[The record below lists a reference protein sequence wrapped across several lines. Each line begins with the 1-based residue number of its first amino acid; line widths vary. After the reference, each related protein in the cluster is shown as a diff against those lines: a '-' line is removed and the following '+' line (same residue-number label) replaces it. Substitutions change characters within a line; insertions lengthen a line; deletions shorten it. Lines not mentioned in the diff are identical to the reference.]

1 MARHLSR
8 LFPVRKKLPGQLATA
23 ALAVLILAV
32 LILAKPARAEAP
44 VPVAA
49 PGATL
54 GEVLAL
60 ARRLSPEL
68 AARALDTEAAQ
79 ARVEIAGSLADPM
92 LRITSDEIDRTSGPR
107 QNKMFYTV
115 EQEFP
120 LWGKRDLRRD
130 QASADV
136 ARTRA
141 DTRVTE
147 AELIEK
153 VKVAFAQYY
162 QADQAIR
169 TTEDLHRVVH
179 DIARVARDRYAQ
191 GRGGQQEVYKA
202 EVENTRLAAE
212 LVRLEARRQSATARL
227 NALLARPIDAPLAR
241 PLKLRALPADAALVP
256 AALVERARAGNPSL
270 AGGDAQIASA
280 AVGKQLADR
289 NWYPDVTLR
298 AGAIDRT
305 GNGPNGYLAEI
316 GLRVPLQWG
325 LHEAQQREATAQVG
339 AAQARR
345 QGLELQIQSDLGEF
359 VADFAASRKTAD
371 LIRTQLLP
379 QSQALLRSGVAGYG
393 LGRAELV
400 DVLRAEHDLAD
411 QRIEL
416 LSAEFDQQRQ
426 LAAIER
432 LIGGDL

>member
-1 MARHLSR
+1 MPRQLSQPPPASR
-8 LFPVRKKLPGQLATA
+8 PTCMLALLAIILLPV
-23 ALAVLILAV
+23 
-32 LILAKPARAEAP
+32 PARAEAP
-44 VPVAA
+44 ASA
-49 PGATL
+49 GIPGATL
-54 GEVLAL
+54 EEVLAI
-60 ARRLSPEL
+60 ARRLSPDL

-79 ARVEIAGSLADPM
+79 ARVEIAVSLSDPT
-92 LRITSDEIDRTSGPR
+92 LRITPDEIDRTSGPR
-107 QNKMFYTV
+107 QNKMFFTV

-120 LWGKRDLRRD
+120 LWGKRDLKRA
-130 QASADV
+130 QAGAEV
-136 ARTRA
+136 ARTQA
-141 DTRVTE
+141 DARVTE
-147 AELIEK
+147 AELVEK

-191 GRGGQQEVYKA
+191 GRGSQPEVYKA
-202 EVENTRLAAE
+202 EVESTRLATE
-212 LVRLEARRQSATARL
+212 LVRLEAKRRGAAARL
-227 NALLARPIDAPLAR
+227 NALLARSIDAPLAR
-241 PLKLRALPADAALVP
+241 PMKLRALPFDPALAP
-256 AALVERARAGNPSL
+256 AALMERARAANPSL
-270 AGGDAQIASA
+270 AGGDAQIAA
-280 AVGKQLADR
+280 AAAGKQLADKS
-289 NWYPDVTLR
+289 WYPDVTLK

-325 LHEAQQREATAQVG
+325 MHEAQQREAAAQVG

-345 QGLELQIQSDLGEF
+345 QAQELQIQGELGAFSADLAG
-359 VADFAASRKTAD
+359 SRKTGD

-379 QSQALLRSGVAGYG
+379 QSQALLRSGIEGYG

-400 DVLRAEHDLAD
+400 DVLRAEHDLANL
-411 QRIEL
+411 RIEL

-426 LAAIER
+426 LAAIDR

>member
-1 MARHLSR
+1 MPRR
-8 LFPVRKKLPGQLATA
+8 LPRYPPGGTS
-23 ALAVLILAV
+23 ALAFAVLLVLILTAS
-32 LILAKPARAEAP
+32 ARADT
-44 VPVAA
+44 PVALGA

-54 GEVLAL
+54 DEVLAI
-60 ARRLSPEL
+60 ARRLSPDL

-79 ARVEIAGSLADPM
+79 ARVEIAGSLADPT
-92 LRITSDEIDRTSGPR
+92 LRITSDEIDRTGGPR
-107 QNKMFYTV
+107 QNKMLFTV

-136 ARTRA
+136 ARSQA
-141 DTRVTE
+141 DARTTE
-147 AELIEK
+147 AELVEK

-191 GRGGQQEVYKA
+191 GRGSQQEVYKT
-202 EVENTRLAAE
+202 EVEITRLATE
-212 LVRLEARRQSATARL
+212 LVRLEAMRRGASARL

-241 PLKLRALPADAALVP
+241 PVKLRAMPSEASLAP
-256 AALVERARAGNPSL
+256 AALMQRALAGNPSL
-270 AGGDAQIASA
+270 AGGDAQIAAASA
-280 AVGKQLADR
+280 GKQLADKG
-289 NWYPDVTLR
+289 WYPDVMLK

-305 GNGPNGYLAEI
+305 GNGPNGYLAEV

-325 LHEAQQREATAQVG
+325 LHDAQQREAAAQVG

-345 QGLELQIQSDLGEF
+345 QALELQIQSDLG
-359 VADFAASRKTAD
+359 AFAADLAGSRKTGD
-371 LIRTQLLP
+371 LIRTQPLP
-379 QSQALLRSGVAGYG
+379 QSQALLRSGTAGYG
-393 LGRAELV
+393 LGRAELT
-400 DVLRAEHDLAD
+400 DVLHAEHDLAD
-411 QRIEL
+411 LRIEL
-416 LSAEFDQQRQ
+416 LNAEFDQQRQ

-432 LIGGDL
+432 LIAGDL

>member
-1 MARHLSR
+1 MIPPQLSR
-8 LFPVRKKLPGQLATA
+8 SPPAPRSAWLLPVLAIMLVA
-23 ALAVLILAV
+23 G
-32 LILAKPARAEAP
+32 PACAEAP
-44 VPVAA
+44 VSLQA

-54 GEVLAL
+54 DEVLAI

-79 ARVEIAGSLADPM
+79 ARVAIAGSLADPT

-107 QNKMFYTV
+107 QNKMLFTV

-120 LWGKRDLRRD
+120 LWGKLDLRRD
-130 QASADV
+130 QATANVAQSQAD
-136 ARTRA
+136 A
-141 DTRVTE
+141 RVTE

-162 QADQAIR
+162 QSEQAIR

-179 DIARVARDRYAQ
+179 DMARVARDRYAQ
-191 GRGGQQEVYKA
+191 GRGSQQEVYKA
-202 EVENTRLAAE
+202 EVETTRLSTE
-212 LVRLEARRQSATARL
+212 IVRLETKRRGAAARL
-227 NALLARPIDAPLAR
+227 NALLARPIDAPIAR
-241 PLKLRALPADAALVP
+241 PVKLRALPPEAALAP
-256 AALVERARAGNPSL
+256 AALMQRARAGNPTL
-270 AGGDAQIASA
+270 AGGDAQITA
-280 AVGKQLADR
+280 AAAGKQLADK
-289 NWYPDVTLR
+289 NWYPDVMLK

-325 LHEAQQREATAQVG
+325 LHDAQQREAAAQVG

-345 QGLELQIQSDLGEF
+345 QAQELQIQGELGEF
-359 VADFAASRKTAD
+359 AADLAGSRKTAD

-379 QSQALLRSGVAGYG
+379 QSQALLRSGTAGYG

-400 DVLRAEHDLAD
+400 DVLRAEHDLANL
-411 QRIEL
+411 RIEL

>member
-1 MARHLSR
+1 MARW
-8 LFPVRKKLPGQLATA
+8 LPRSPPGAYPAVAVA
-23 ALAVLILAV
+23 ALAVFILA
-32 LILAKPARAEAP
+32 APARAETQT
-44 VPVAA
+44 AA

-54 GEVLAL
+54 DEVLAI
-60 ARRLSPEL
+60 ARRLSPDL

-79 ARVEIAGSLADPM
+79 ARVEIAGSLADPT

-107 QNKMFYTV
+107 QNKMLFTV

-120 LWGKRDLRRD
+120 LWGKRDLKRD
-130 QASADV
+130 QAGADV
-136 ARTRA
+136 ARSHA
-141 DTRVTE
+141 DRRSTE

-153 VKVAFAQYY
+153 VKVAFVQYY

-179 DIARVARDRYAQ
+179 DMARVARDRYAQ
-191 GRGGQQEVYKA
+191 GRGSQQEVYKT
-202 EVENTRLAAE
+202 EVEITRLATT
-212 LVRLEARRQSATARL
+212 LVRLEANRRGSIARL
-227 NALLARPIDAPLAR
+227 NALLARPVDAPLAR
-241 PLKLRALPADAALVP
+241 PVKLRALPPEAALAP
-256 AALVERARAGNPSL
+256 AALMQRALAANPSL
-270 AGGDAQIASA
+270 AGGDAQIAA
-280 AVGKQLADR
+280 AAAGKQLADKS
-289 NWYPDVTLR
+289 WYPDVMLK

-325 LHEAQQREATAQVG
+325 LHEAQQREAAAQLG
-339 AAQARR
+339 ATQARR
-345 QGLELQIQSDLGEF
+345 QGIELQIQSDLG
-359 VADFAASRKTAD
+359 AFAADLAGSRKTAD

-379 QSQALLRSGVAGYG
+379 QSQALLRSGTAGYG
-393 LGRAELV
+393 LGRAELT

-411 QRIEL
+411 LRIEL
-416 LSAEFDQQRQ
+416 LNAEFDQQRQ

>member
-1 MARHLSR
+1 MAL
-8 LFPVRKKLPGQLATA
+8 A
-23 ALAVLILAV
+23 ALAVFMLA
-32 LILAKPARAEAP
+32 ASARAEIQAAA
-44 VPVAA
+44 AA

-54 GEVLAL
+54 AEVLAI
-60 ARRLSPEL
+60 AKRLSPDL

-79 ARVEIAGSLADPM
+79 ARVEIAGSLADPT

-107 QNKMFYTV
+107 QNKMLFSV

-136 ARTRA
+136 ARSRA
-141 DTRVTE
+141 DWRTTE

-153 VKVAFAQYY
+153 VKIAFAQYY

-169 TTEDLHRVVH
+169 TTEDLHRTVH
-179 DIARVARDRYAQ
+179 DMARVARDRYAQ
-191 GRGGQQEVYKA
+191 GRGSQQEVYKA
-202 EVENTRLAAE
+202 EVEITRLAATV
-212 LVRLEARRQSATARL
+212 VRLEANRHAAKARL

-241 PLKLRALPADAALVP
+241 PVKLRALPPEAALAP
-256 AALVERARAGNPSL
+256 SALMQRALAGNPSL
-270 AGGDAQIASA
+270 AGGDAQIAA
-280 AVGKQLADR
+280 AAAGKQLADK
-289 NWYPDVTLR
+289 NWYPDVMLK

-325 LHEAQQREATAQVG
+325 LHEAQQREAAAQVT

-345 QGLELQIQSDLGEF
+345 QGIELQIQSDLG
-359 VADFAASRKTAD
+359 AFAADLAGSRKTGD

-379 QSQALLRSGVAGYG
+379 QSQALLRSGTAGYA

-411 QRIEL
+411 LRIEL
-416 LSAEFDQQRQ
+416 LNAEFDQQRQ

>member
-1 MARHLSR
+1 MARW
-8 LFPVRKKLPGQLATA
+8 LPRSPPGAYPALAVA
-23 ALAVLILAV
+23 ALAVFILA
-32 LILAKPARAEAP
+32 APARAETQTAP
-44 VPVAA
+44 

-54 GEVLAL
+54 DEALAI

-79 ARVEIAGSLADPM
+79 ARVDIAGSLADPT

-107 QNKMFYTV
+107 QNKMLFTV

-120 LWGKRDLRRD
+120 IWGKRDLKRD
-130 QASADV
+130 QAGADV
-136 ARTRA
+136 ARSHA
-141 DTRVTE
+141 DRRSTE

-179 DIARVARDRYAQ
+179 DMARVARDRYAQ
-191 GRGGQQEVYKA
+191 GRGSQQEVYKT
-202 EVENTRLAAE
+202 EVEITRLAAT
-212 LVRLEARRQSATARL
+212 LVRLEANRRGAIARL
-227 NALLARPIDAPLAR
+227 NALLAWPIDAPLAR
-241 PLKLRALPADAALVP
+241 PVKLRAMPSEAALAP
-256 AALVERARAGNPSL
+256 AALMQRALAANPSL
-270 AGGDAQIASA
+270 ASGDAQIAA
-280 AVGKQLADR
+280 AAAGKQLADKS
-289 NWYPDVTLR
+289 WYPDVMLK

-325 LHEAQQREATAQVG
+325 LHEAQQREAAAQLG
-339 AAQARR
+339 ATQARR
-345 QGLELQIQSDLGEF
+345 QGLELQIQSDLG
-359 VADFAASRKTAD
+359 AFAADLAGSRKTAD

-379 QSQALLRSGVAGYG
+379 QSQALLRSGTAGYG
-393 LGRAELV
+393 LGRAELT

-411 QRIEL
+411 LRIEL
-416 LSAEFDQQRQ
+416 LNAEFDQQRQ

>member
-1 MARHLSR
+1 MPRQLSR
-8 LFPVRKKLPGQLATA
+8 SPPLPHTTPMLVLVAILLATEPA
-23 ALAVLILAV
+23 A
-32 LILAKPARAEAP
+32 AEAP
-44 VPVAA
+44 VVLAI

-54 GEVLAL
+54 EEVLAI

-68 AARALDTEAAQ
+68 AARALNTEAAQ
-79 ARVEIAGSLADPM
+79 ARVTIAGSLADPT

-107 QNKMFYTV
+107 QNKMLFTV

-120 LWGKRDLRRD
+120 LWGKLDLRRD
-130 QASADV
+130 QANADV
-136 ARTRA
+136 VRSRA
-141 DTRVTE
+141 DAQVTE
-147 AELIEK
+147 AELVEK

-179 DIARVARDRYAQ
+179 DMARVARDRYAQ
-191 GRGGQQEVYKA
+191 GRGSQQEVYKA
-202 EVENTRLAAE
+202 EVEITRLSTE
-212 LVRLEARRQSATARL
+212 IIRLETRRRGAAARL

-241 PLKLRALPADAALVP
+241 PVKLRSLPSDAALAP
-256 AALVERARAGNPSL
+256 GALMQRARAANPSL
-270 AGGDAQIASA
+270 AGRDAQIAVA
-280 AVGKQLADR
+280 AAGKQLADKS
-289 NWYPDVTLR
+289 WYPDVMLK

-325 LHEAQQREATAQVG
+325 LHDAQQREAAAQVG

-345 QGLELQIQSDLGEF
+345 QALELQIQGELGEF
-359 VADFAASRKTAD
+359 LADLAGSRRTGD

-379 QSQALLRSGVAGYG
+379 QSQALLHSGVEGYG

-400 DVLRAEHDLAD
+400 DVLSAEHDLANL
-411 QRIEL
+411 RIEL

>member
-1 MARHLSR
+1 MPRRLSR
-8 LFPVRKKLPGQLATA
+8 SPPLPHTTPMLVLVAILLAAEPA
-23 ALAVLILAV
+23 A
-32 LILAKPARAEAP
+32 AEAP
-44 VPVAA
+44 VSLAA

-54 GEVLAL
+54 EEVLAI

-79 ARVEIAGSLADPM
+79 ARVTIAGSLADPT

-107 QNKMFYTV
+107 QNKMLFTV

-120 LWGKRDLRRD
+120 LWGKLDLRRD
-130 QASADV
+130 QANADV
-136 ARTRA
+136 VRSRA
-141 DTRVTE
+141 DARSTE
-147 AELIEK
+147 SELIEK

-179 DIARVARDRYAQ
+179 DMARVARDRYAQ
-191 GRGGQQEVYKA
+191 GRGSQQEVYKA
-202 EVENTRLAAE
+202 EVEITRLSTE
-212 LVRLEARRQSATARL
+212 IVRLETRRRSAAARL

-241 PLKLRALPADAALVP
+241 PVKLRSLPSDAALAP
-256 AALVERARAGNPSL
+256 EALMQRARAANPSL
-270 AGGDAQIASA
+270 AGRDAQIAA
-280 AVGKQLADR
+280 AAAGKQLADKS
-289 NWYPDVTLR
+289 WYPDVMLK

-325 LHEAQQREATAQVG
+325 LHDAQQQEAAAQVG

-345 QGLELQIQSDLGEF
+345 QALELQIQSELGEF
-359 VADFAASRKTAD
+359 LADFAGSRKTGG

-400 DVLRAEHDLAD
+400 DVLSAEHDLANL
-411 QRIEL
+411 RIEL

>member
-1 MARHLSR
+1 MGR
-8 LFPVRKKLPGQLATA
+8 LFPTRKRLPGLATA

-32 LILAKPARAEAP
+32 LILAGPARAEAP
-44 VPVAA
+44 VPAA
-49 PGATL
+49 MPGATL
-54 GEVLAL
+54 DQVLAI

-130 QASADV
+130 QANADV

-162 QADQAIR
+162 QADQVIR

-241 PLKLRALPADAALVP
+241 PLKLRALPSDAALAP

-280 AVGKQLADR
+280 SVGKQLADR
-289 NWYPDVTLR
+289 NWYPDVTLK

-325 LHEAQQREATAQVG
+325 LHEAQQREAAAQVG

-359 VADFAASRKTAD
+359 VADLAASRKTAD

>member
-1 MARHLSR
+1 MRPLPSRPPPAPRAAWMLPVLAIILLSE
-8 LFPVRKKLPGQLATA
+8 
-23 ALAVLILAV
+23 
-32 LILAKPARAEAP
+32 PASADAP
-44 VPVAA
+44 ASLAA

-54 GEVLAL
+54 EEVLVI
-60 ARRLSPEL
+60 ARRLSPDL

-79 ARVEIAGSLADPM
+79 ARVEIAGSLTDPM

-107 QNKMFYTV
+107 QNKMFFTV

-120 LWGKRDLRRD
+120 LWGKRDLKRL
-130 QASADV
+130 QAGAEV
-136 ARTRA
+136 ARTQA
-141 DTRVTE
+141 DARITE
-147 AELIEK
+147 AELVEK

-179 DIARVARDRYAQ
+179 DIASVARDRYAQ
-191 GRGGQQEVYKA
+191 GRGSQPEVYKT
-202 EVENTRLAAE
+202 EVEITRLSTE
-212 LVRLEARRQSATARL
+212 LVRLEAKRRSAIARL

-241 PLKLRALPADAALVP
+241 PMKLRALPPEATLAPTALM
-256 AALVERARAGNPSL
+256 ERARAGNPTL
-270 AGGDAQIASA
+270 AGGDAQISA
-280 AVGKQLADR
+280 AAAGKQLADKS
-289 NWYPDVTLR
+289 WYPDVTLK

-325 LHEAQQREATAQVG
+325 LHEAQQREAAAQVG

-345 QGLELQIQSDLGEF
+345 QGLELQIQSELGEF
-359 VADFAASRKTAD
+359 VADLAGSRKSGD

-379 QSQALLRSGVAGYG
+379 QSQALLRSGTVGYG

-432 LIGGDL
+432 LMGGDL

>member
-1 MARHLSR
+1 MIMLRQLSR
-8 LFPVRKKLPGQLATA
+8 SPPAQCAAWVVPVLAILL
-23 ALAVLILAV
+23 LAE
-32 LILAKPARAEAP
+32 PACAEAP
-44 VPVAA
+44 VSLAA

-54 GEVLAL
+54 DEVLAI
-60 ARRLSPEL
+60 ARRLSPDL

-79 ARVEIAGSLADPM
+79 ARVTIAGPLADPT
-92 LRITSDEIDRTSGPR
+92 LRITSDEIDRTRGPR
-107 QNKMFYTV
+107 QNKMFFTV

-120 LWGKRDLRRD
+120 LWGKRDLKRA
-130 QASADV
+130 QAGAEVVRTQAV
-136 ARTRA
+136 ARM
-141 DTRVTE
+141 TE
-147 AELIEK
+147 AELVEK

-179 DIARVARDRYAQ
+179 DMARVARDRYAQ
-191 GRGGQQEVYKA
+191 GRGSQQEVYKA
-202 EVENTRLAAE
+202 EVEITRLSTE
-212 LVRLEARRQSATARL
+212 VVRLEAKRRGAAARL

-241 PLKLRALPADAALVP
+241 PVKLRALPSDAALAP
-256 AALVERARAGNPSL
+256 AALMQRALAGNPSL

-280 AVGKQLADR
+280 AAGKQLADKS
-289 NWYPDVTLR
+289 WYPDVTLK

-325 LHEAQQREATAQVG
+325 LREAQQREAAAQVG

-345 QGLELQIQSDLGEF
+345 QGVELQIQSELGEF
-359 VADFAASRKTAD
+359 VADLAGSRKTAD

-379 QSQALLRSGVAGYG
+379 QSQALLRSGIAGYG

-400 DVLRAEHDLAD
+400 GVLRAEHDLAD

>member
-1 MARHLSR
+1 MPRQLSR
-8 LFPVRKKLPGQLATA
+8 PPPPPRAAWMFPLLGIMLAA
-23 ALAVLILAV
+23 G
-32 LILAKPARAEAP
+32 PACADAP
-44 VPVAA
+44 VSLAA

-54 GEVLAL
+54 EEVLAI

-79 ARVEIAGSLADPM
+79 ARVEIAGSLTDPT
-92 LRITSDEIDRTSGPR
+92 LRLTSDEIDRTSGPR
-107 QNKMFYTV
+107 QNKMFFTV

-120 LWGKRDLRRD
+120 LWGKRDLKRA
-130 QASADV
+130 QAGAEV
-136 ARTRA
+136 ARTQA
-141 DTRVTE
+141 DARMTE
-147 AELIEK
+147 AELAEK

-179 DIARVARDRYAQ
+179 DIANVARDRYAQ
-191 GRGGQQEVYKA
+191 GRGSQPEIYKT
-202 EVENTRLAAE
+202 EVEIIRLSTE
-212 LVRLEARRQSATARL
+212 LVRLEAKRRGATARL

-241 PLKLRALPADAALVP
+241 PVKLRALPPEAALTP
-256 AALVERARAGNPSL
+256 TALMERARAGNPTL
-270 AGGDAQIASA
+270 AGGDAQISA
-280 AVGKQLADR
+280 AAAGKQLADK
-289 NWYPDVTLR
+289 NWYPDVTLK

-325 LHEAQQREATAQVG
+325 LHEAQQREAAAQVG

-345 QGLELQIQSDLGEF
+345 QALELQIQSELGEF
-359 VADFAASRKTAD
+359 VADLSGSRRTGD

-379 QSQALLRSGVAGYG
+379 QSQALLRSGIAGYG

-416 LSAEFDQQRQ
+416 RSAEFDQQRQ

-432 LIGGDL
+432 LMGGDL

>member
-1 MARHLSR
+1 MPRQLSR
-8 LFPVRKKLPGQLATA
+8 SPPAPLVTSTLALLAILLVA
-23 ALAVLILAV
+23 A
-32 LILAKPARAEAP
+32 PACAEAP
-44 VPVAA
+44 VALQA

-54 GEVLAL
+54 DEVLAI

-79 ARVEIAGSLADPM
+79 ARVAIAGSLADPT
-92 LRITSDEIDRTSGPR
+92 LRVTSDEIDRTSGPR
-107 QNKMFYTV
+107 QNKMLFTV

-120 LWGKRDLRRD
+120 LWGKLDLRRD
-130 QASADV
+130 QANADV
-136 ARTRA
+136 ARSRA

-162 QADQAIR
+162 QSDQAIR

-179 DIARVARDRYAQ
+179 DMARVARDRYAQ
-191 GRGGQQEVYKA
+191 GRGSQLEVYKA
-202 EVENTRLAAE
+202 EVEITRLATE
-212 LVRLEARRQSATARL
+212 IVRLETRRRSAAARL

-241 PLKLRALPADAALVP
+241 PVKLRALPSAAALAP
-256 AALVERARAGNPSL
+256 DALMQRARAGNPSL
-270 AGGDAQIASA
+270 AGRDAQIAA
-280 AVGKQLADR
+280 AAAGKQLADK
-289 NWYPDVTLR
+289 NWYPDVMLK

-325 LHEAQQREATAQVG
+325 LHEAQQREAAAQVG

-345 QGLELQIQSDLGEF
+345 QAQELQIQGELGEF
-359 VADFAASRKTAD
+359 TADLAGSRKTAD

-400 DVLRAEHDLAD
+400 DVLRAEHDLANL
-411 QRIEL
+411 RIEL

>member
-1 MARHLSR
+1 MPSQLSR
-8 LFPVRKKLPGQLATA
+8 SPPAWRRTPTLALLTILLA
-23 ALAVLILAV
+23 ADPAV
-32 LILAKPARAEAP
+32 AEP
-44 VPVAA
+44 PISLLA

-54 GEVLAL
+54 EEVLTIG
-60 ARRLSPEL
+60 RRLSPEL
-68 AARALDTEAAQ
+68 AARALETEAAQ
-79 ARVEIAGSLADPM
+79 ARVAIAGSLADPT

-107 QNKMFYTV
+107 QNKMFFTV

-120 LWGKRDLRRD
+120 LWGKLDLRRD
-130 QASADV
+130 QANADV
-136 ARTRA
+136 ARSRA

-162 QADQAIR
+162 ESDQAIR

-179 DIARVARDRYAQ
+179 DMARVARDRYAQ
-191 GRGGQQEVYKA
+191 GRSSQQEVYKA
-202 EVENTRLAAE
+202 EVEITRLAAE
-212 LVRLEARRQSATARL
+212 IVRLEAKRRSAIARL
-227 NALLARPIDAPLAR
+227 NALLARPIDASLAR
-241 PLKLRALPADAALVP
+241 PVKLRALPQKAALAP
-256 AALVERARAGNPSL
+256 DALMQRARAGNPAL
-270 AGGDAQIASA
+270 AGRDAQIAA
-280 AVGKQLADR
+280 AAAGKQLADK
-289 NWYPDVTLR
+289 NWYPDVMLK

-316 GLRVPLQWG
+316 GLRVPLQWS
-325 LHEAQQREATAQVG
+325 LHEAQQREAAAQVG

-345 QGLELQIQSDLGEF
+345 QAQELQIQGELGEF
-359 VADFAASRKTAD
+359 LADFDGTRKTAD

-400 DVLRAEHDLAD
+400 DVLRAEHDLANL
-411 QRIEL
+411 RIEL

>member
-1 MARHLSR
+1 MPKQLSR
-8 LFPVRKKLPGQLATA
+8 SPPAPRAAWIFPMLGIML
-23 ALAVLILAV
+23 LSG
-32 LILAKPARAEAP
+32 PAGAEAP
-44 VPVAA
+44 ISLTAT
-49 PGATL
+49 GATL
-54 GEVLAL
+54 EEVLAI

-79 ARVEIAGSLADPM
+79 ARVVIAGSLADPT

-107 QNKMFYTV
+107 QNKMLYTV

-120 LWGKRDLRRD
+120 LWGKLDLRRD

-136 ARTRA
+136 ARSRA
-141 DTRVTE
+141 DTRATE
-147 AELIEK
+147 AELTEK

-162 QADQAIR
+162 QSDQAIR

-179 DIARVARDRYAQ
+179 DMARLARDRYAQ
-191 GRGGQQEVYKA
+191 GRGSQPEVYKA
-202 EVENTRLAAE
+202 EVEITRLATE
-212 LVRLEARRQSATARL
+212 IVRLEAKRRSAAARL

-241 PLKLRALPADAALVP
+241 PVKLRALPSDAALAP
-256 AALVERARAGNPSL
+256 AALMQRARAANPSL
-270 AGGDAQIASA
+270 AGRDAQIAAA
-280 AVGKQLADR
+280 AVGKQLADK
-289 NWYPDVTLR
+289 NWYPDVMLK

-325 LHEAQQREATAQVG
+325 LHEAQQREAAAQVG

-345 QGLELQIQSDLGEF
+345 QAQELQIQSELGEF
-359 VADFAASRKTAD
+359 VADLAGSRKTGD

-411 QRIEL
+411 LRIEL